1 MQLILMDSSLAF
13 QSIFHANLRL
23 NGSSISLRWSGSLG
37 HGTSTISAHEWTMLL
52 QAKEHSS
59 ASSGDACDF
68 VSSPEGALAE
78 EAPAAPCFFAWN
90 ESGPTESID

>member
-1 MQLILMDSSLAF
+1 
-13 QSIFHANLRL
+13 
-23 NGSSISLRWSGSLG
+23 
-37 HGTSTISAHEWTMLL
+37 MLL